1 MMAAVYVDGEG
12 GRQRE
17 ERQRENRIRV
27 QWSTTFD
34 LFSCLLFNS
43 VVDPDMH
50 RF

>member
-27 QWSTTFD
+27 QWSITF
-34 LFSCLLFNS
+34 LSIFMSCL
-43 VVDPDMH
+43 
-50 RF
+50 